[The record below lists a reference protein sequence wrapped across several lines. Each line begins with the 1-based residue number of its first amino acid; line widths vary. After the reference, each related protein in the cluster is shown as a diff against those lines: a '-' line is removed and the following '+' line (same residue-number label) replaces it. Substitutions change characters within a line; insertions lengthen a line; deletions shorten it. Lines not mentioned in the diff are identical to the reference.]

1 MCTYQGV
8 MNVGFSEN
16 FEEENLLKKPKFHFI
31 SIINLSIVRSFYIN
45 ALFVQIK
52 FKNIE
57 ILSWLLCFLQQLKV
71 KLKVAYSK
79 QLSMRRCFV
88 KMVFYKFCKI
98 DRKILATDS
107 GCKYTKCRT
116 PMKVFSC
123 EFHENL
129 WNLSPRFKTFG
140 TIQNISNQ
148 LLSSVLEI
156 KLSRLVKNVVNKR
169 LWRS

>member
-1 MCTYQGV
+1 

-16 FEEENLLKKPKFHFI
+16 FEEENLLKKPKLYFI
-31 SIINLSIVRSFYIN
+31 SIISLSIVRSFYIN

-88 KMVFYKFCKI
+88 KMVF
-98 DRKILATDS
+98 
-107 GCKYTKCRT
+107 
-116 PMKVFSC
+116 
-123 EFHENL
+123 
-129 WNLSPRFKTFG
+129 
-140 TIQNISNQ
+140 
-148 LLSSVLEI
+148 
-156 KLSRLVKNVVNKR
+156 
-169 LWRS
+169 

>member
-16 FEEENLLKKPKFHFI
+16 FEEENLLKKPKFYFI
-31 SIINLSIVRSFYIN
+31 SIISLSIVRSFYIN

-57 ILSWLLCFLQQLKV
+57 ILSWSLCFLQQLKI

-88 KMVFYKFCKI
+88 KMVF
-98 DRKILATDS
+98 
-107 GCKYTKCRT
+107 
-116 PMKVFSC
+116 
-123 EFHENL
+123 
-129 WNLSPRFKTFG
+129 
-140 TIQNISNQ
+140 
-148 LLSSVLEI
+148 
-156 KLSRLVKNVVNKR
+156 
-169 LWRS
+169 